1 MGVVPK
7 VAIKVNS
14 KFKRIGIRFASCMI
28 SVKCSI
34 VQLTEINILRNK
46 IETVGK

>member
-14 KFKRIGIRFASCMI
+14 KFKRIGIRFASRMI
-28 SVKCSI
+28 SVKCNI